1 MLLLGTIFTLPEGPI
16 EAAMRYLLL
25 LSLPVLLTACTHGD
39 DTGAVDVPR
48 GDCNPIDDGG
58 CMFPFPSSFYLKED
72 AATGS
77 GYRVN
82 FGPTS
87 LPADRFGL
95 QMRPDAWNR
104 RDGYSTLAPLYA
116 LLSGADVNSPGSLS
130 FANLADY
137 ENADVT
143 TVLLDAETGER
154 VPHYIEREAFT
165 DEASRAALVLHPA
178 VPLKHATRYVVGIRK
193 LLGDDGSPVSAP
205 GGFATLRDYSTT
217 EDADLERQR
226 NHYEDVIFPAL
237 DAAGF
242 DRAELQLAWDF
253 VTVSAES
260 SRATVQSVRDAG
272 IAAVPEDGPPY
283 TITETVENNCGAGE
297 KVGRHI
303 TGELTVPLY
312 LTDAAPSSMLN
323 RDDPADPDSAV
334 SQNGTAQVSFT
345 IIVPCSV
352 LTAGAPA
359 PLLQVGHGLF
369 GSDTDIRWDPYTPV
383 AEAAGMVMFAT
394 SWRGM
399 SSDDYNAVTL
409 MMAQDPSD
417 FDIIPDGLTQGH
429 LEAMLMAR
437 LMQGAMVGDA
447 ALSLNDQPLIDPTQ
461 LRYYGVSLGSVL
473 GGAQVAMSPDIDRA
487 VMQISGMA
495 FSTILTRSSA
505 FSAFLLLLGAKY
517 DDPADISLI
526 VPLAQMLWD
535 PVESSGWADQLVDG
549 AAVGGRDDR
558 RFLFQ
563 VGIGDD
569 TVTSI
574 GGAVY
579 ARTVG
584 AGLITPAPRELFGVL
599 PLTDPDV
606 GSGVLEWDYGY
617 PEIEAP
623 IPAVL
628 GDANPHNHLPGEQ
641 SAQLQAAGF
650 LRDGALSSLCDGV
663 CDPD

>member
-1 MLLLGTIFTLPEGPI
+1 MRSLLLLGLPALLPACAQVEDT
-16 EAAMRYLLL
+16 AA
-25 LSLPVLLTACTHGD
+25 
-39 DTGAVDVPR
+39 AVDVPR
-48 GDCNPIDDGG
+48 GDCNPVDDSA

-72 AATGS
+72 ATTGS
-77 GYRVN
+77 GYRVD

-116 LLSGADVNSPGSLS
+116 LLAGADVHSPGSLS

-137 ENADVT
+137 ANADVT
-143 TVLLDAETGER
+143 TVLLDAATGER
-154 VPHYIEREAFT
+154 VPHYIEREAFPE
-165 DEASRAALVLHPA
+165 DPSRAALVIHPA
-178 VPLKHATRYVVGIRK
+178 VPLQHATRYVVGIRN
-193 LLGDDGSPVSAP
+193 LLGDDGAPVSAP
-205 GGFATLRDYSTT
+205 KGFATLRDEGAT
-217 EDADLERQR
+217 DDPDLERQR
-226 NHYEDVIFPAL
+226 TNYDDVIFPAL
-237 DAAGF
+237 DTAGF

-260 SRATVQSVRDAG
+260 SRATVLGVRDAG
-272 IAAVPEDGPPY
+272 LAAVPEDGPPY
-283 TITETVENNCGAGE
+283 TITETIENTCGGGE

-303 TGELTVPLY
+303 TGEMTVPLY

-323 RDDPADPDSAV
+323 RDDPTGPDSAV
-334 SQNGTAQVSFT
+334 SQNGTAQVPFT

-352 LTAGAPA
+352 LTAGVPA

-369 GSDTDIRWDPYTPV
+369 GSHTDIRWDPYTPV

-429 LEAMLMAR
+429 LEALLMAR

-447 ALSLNDQPLIDPTQ
+447 ALSVNDEPLIDPTQ
-461 LRYYGVSLGSVL
+461 VHYYGVSLGSVL

-487 VMQISGMA
+487 VMQISGMS

-535 PVESSGWADQLVDG
+535 PVESAGWADQLVDG
-549 AAVGGRDDR
+549 ASVGGRDDR

-569 TVTSI
+569 TVSSI

-579 ARTVG
+579 ARTAG
-584 AGLITPAPRELFGVL
+584 ASLIGPAPRDIFGV
-599 PLTDPDV
+599 PALTDPNS
-606 GSGVLEWDYGY
+606 GSGILEWDYGCA
-617 PEIEAP
+617 ETDAP
-623 IPAVL
+623 LPAGL
-628 GDANPHNHLPGEQ
+628 GEANPHNRLPGED
-641 SAQLQAAGF
+641 SAQAQAAAF
-650 LRDGALSSLCDGV
+650 LSDGDLSSPCDGV
-663 CDPD
+663 CDPS